1 MSGFIYNGKSTK
13 NILSDEIVLAT
24 FDDEETKIESKRE
37 SVAGDATISR
47 PIPNEYG
54 TTYDKLVINYGLI
67 KKNGGYFSA
76 EEQKKIESWLTSP
89 KTSLDLQIYDN
100 LYNNSEIYC
109 GLFTSIEWY
118 SLCGKWIGL
127 MFEFTCNSAYAKKKF
142 SQTYSVN
149 GSNLNITINNLTDEL
164 EEYVYPV
171 LDIYQT
177 STTNATITIKNKTDN
192 NNSMSFL
199 TRRNNHMVID
209 CKNCIPYDQTTSGI
223 ITYKDLGW
231 QDVGSIYWLRLLPGE
246 NQIEIDCSAT
256 VTVEIEFEYTCK
268 KVGGWL

>member
-13 NILSDEIVLAT
+13 NILSDEITLAT
-24 FDDEETKIESKRE
+24 FDDGEIKIESKRD
-37 SVAGDATISR
+37 SVTGDTTIAR

-54 TTYDKLVINYGLI
+54 TTYDKLVINYGLV
-67 KKNGGYFSA
+67 KKDGGYFSA
-76 EEQKKIESWLTSP
+76 EEQEKIESWLTSP
-89 KTSLDLQIYDN
+89 KTSIDLQIYDDS
-100 LYNNSEIYC
+100 YNSLEIYS
-109 GLFTSIEWY
+109 GLFTNIEWH

-127 MFEFTCNSAYAKKKF
+127 MFEFTCNSAYAKKHFKQNF
-142 SQTYSVN
+142 
-149 GSNLNITINNLTDEL
+149 NITAKQTIAIKNLTDEL

-177 STTNATITIKNKTDN
+177 SATNATITIKNKTDN

-231 QDVGSIYWLRLLPGE
+231 QDVGNIYWLRLLPGE

-256 VTVEIEFEYTCK
+256 VSVKVEFDYTCK
-268 KVGGWL
+268 RVGGWI